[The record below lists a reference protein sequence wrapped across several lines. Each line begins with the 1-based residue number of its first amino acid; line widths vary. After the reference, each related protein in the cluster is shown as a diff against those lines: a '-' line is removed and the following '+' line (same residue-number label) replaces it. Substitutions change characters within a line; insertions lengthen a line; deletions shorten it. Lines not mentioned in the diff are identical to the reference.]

1 MMNAKHRN
9 KKSNSGFS
17 YAKTYIAV
25 VISFLFG
32 FSICATF
39 YATQRTYLGDGHG
52 GSGSVSSINNVFT
65 LDDIDGT
72 TGADEQVRATTSQVS
87 SIIDDNNTGSK
98 QSAVTRG
105 NKAKKQQTHDD
116 ILHELDVLSGGYQRS
131 QDHDLKKCPHPLVPF
146 HNQIIRVNQTDTVAG
161 SVDPDLKIPRIL
173 HVSMKSRCLPRDL
186 ARTMDRWKET
196 LPNYSIFFH
205 DDEAVSRLI
214 DQEWPQFPDLHRAM
228 RCILY
233 KGAMRIDVWRV
244 LILYK
249 YGGVYSDIDNW
260 PTDAFKESTIR
271 SDLSGFFFQDAY
283 TRPSQWFMAVEPH
296 HPLMG
301 LAMNRII
308 LNVMNLGNLRKP
320 QVVLVTGPHAMKS
333 AYMYFLAPTCC
344 NGTIKE
350 QVFQN
355 DVVLDGILDK
365 KVLKTRHKGLII
377 IKHQYSDIVPYNA
390 TLNVTRQERIS
401 MDSGV
406 LHWEKTNFYAA
417 KTLRQT
423 LPRVYANCPSYL
435 KAVDTGAIKEIIPF

>member
-1 MMNAKHRN
+1 MKL
-9 KKSNSGFS
+9 KSSNFLRS
-17 YAKTYIAV
+17 YIAV
-25 VISFLFG
+25 GFSFLLG
-32 FSICATF
+32 FSLCAIF
-39 YATQRTYLGDGHG
+39 YANKRNPSFVDTA
-52 GSGSVSSINNVFT
+52 FF
-65 LDDIDGT
+65 LDNAT
-72 TGADEQVRATTSQVS
+72 NDEEQATPDDTIHSEDVAIS
-87 SIIDDNNTGSK
+87 DNNAESK
-98 QSAVTRG
+98 QSAITVGGNTR
-105 NKAKKQQTHDD
+105 KKRKTHND
-116 ILHELDVLSGGYQRS
+116 ILHELDVLSGGYRS
-131 QDHDLKKCPHPLVPF
+131 QDDLKCPHPLVPF
-146 HNQIIRVNQTDTVAG
+146 HNQIIRVNQTSPSV
-161 SVDPDLKIPRIL
+161 VDPELKIPRIL

-205 DDEAVSRLI
+205 DDEAVARLI
-214 DQEWPQFPDLHRAM
+214 DQDWPQFPDLHRAM

-233 KGAMRIDVWRV
+233 KGAMKIDVWRV

-249 YGGVYSDIDNW
+249 YGGVYTDIDNW
-260 PTDAFKESTIR
+260 PTDKFKESTIR

-333 AYMYFLAPTCC
+333 AYIYFLAPTCC
-344 NGTIKE
+344 NGTVKE
-350 QVFQN
+350 QIFQN

-377 IKHQYSDIVPYNA
+377 IKHQYGDIVPYNA